1 MSAVSIPAIVMA
13 GITFYVGLYHLLVYA
28 RRTENRINL
37 SFALTCLAVSL
48 YDIASA
54 GLYHATDVAEGALWQ
69 RMQFIAG
76 ALITAAFLRFAMDYL
91 GRGSKRVLYAVWA
104 LCALAVIIQLVD
116 RSGLTWAVDQP
127 SIKDIALPFGVIT
140 YYEATQGPLSVLH
153 SLMEMAALA
162 YVLWS
167 CVQSY
172 RREQNQAA
180 LPLVVALSIFF
191 VSVVNDVAVGIG
203 LYKFAYTVEYG
214 YMSIILLM
222 AYMLSNAIEQ
232 AFLLAQQR
240 EHELAEATRQAQQA
254 AQTAQQAAQTA
265 QQLRERE
272 ARIARQLRQTV
283 QEYAAFLERV
293 RAGDHTAKL
302 NLDESMAGEEESKE
316 LVVLGHQLTAT
327 VKSLVE
333 ALQSLEAIQRR
344 YVREAWTSF
353 TADRAAHR
361 GIQYRDDAVKL
372 VDDAWLAPMTQAVQT
387 KSSITSASELALPLT
402 LRGQVIGAM
411 GARWKEGKAW
421 SQDDLNLIETVTDQ
435 LVQTIE
441 GLRLLDETQRRAA
454 QERLTSAITARMR
467 ESLDMKRV
475 LETAADELLQALSLD
490 HIAIRLAPE
499 EAASDRPPK
508 EDKHDFL
515 A

>member
-1 MSAVSIPAIVMA
+1 MSIVSIAVIVMA
-13 GITFYVGLYHLLVYA
+13 GITFYVGLYHLLVYV
-28 RRTENRINL
+28 RRTENRVNL
-37 SFALTCLAVSL
+37 TFALTCLAVGL
-48 YDIASA
+48 YDVASA
-54 GLYHATDVAEGALWQ
+54 GLYQATDVAEGAPWE
-69 RMQFIAG
+69 RMQFIAA
-76 ALITAAFLRFAMDYL
+76 ALLTAAFFWFAMDYL
-91 GRGSKRVLYAVWA
+91 GQRKTRMRYTVLV
-104 LCALAVIIQLVD
+104 LCVLAGAIQLAD

-127 SIKDIALPFGVIT
+127 FIRDVVLPFGAIT
-140 YYEATQGPLSVLH
+140 YYEAAQGPLSVLQ
-153 SLMEMAALA
+153 SLMEAAALA

-167 CVQSY
+167 SARSY
-172 RREQNQAA
+172 RRERNRAA
-180 LPLVVALSIFF
+180 LPLAVALGIFF
-191 VSVVNDVAVGIG
+191 VSVVNDIAVGVD
-203 LYKFAYTVEYG
+203 LYRFVYTIEYA
-214 YMSIILLM
+214 YMSLILLM

-232 AFLLAQQR
+232 ALSMAQQR
-240 EHELAEATRQAQQA
+240 ERELAEATRQAQQA
-254 AQTAQQAAQTA
+254 AQTAQQ
-265 QQLRERE
+265 LREHE
-272 ARIARQLRQTV
+272 EKIVRQSRQTV

-361 GIQYRDDAVKL
+361 GIQYRDAAVKL